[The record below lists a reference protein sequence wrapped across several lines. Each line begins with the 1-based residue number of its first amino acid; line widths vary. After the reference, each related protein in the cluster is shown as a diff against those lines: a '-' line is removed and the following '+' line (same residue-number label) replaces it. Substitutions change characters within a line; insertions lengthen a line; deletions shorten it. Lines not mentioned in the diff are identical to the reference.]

1 MTTTAICFHNPG
13 TIDHRAFTMLGLSA
27 KEGDKS
33 KKIGFFGT
41 GFKYA
46 LAVLLREAQYVQ
58 IVSAGDV
65 YTFSIGEE
73 DFRGKKHSFISCHL
87 EREGETT
94 KTFELP
100 YTTHLGHNWSLWQA
114 YRELYTN
121 ALDESGGVMYV
132 DDFTT
137 HAYEMQAE
145 HNVYVYVVGAEFEEV
160 YNGRD
165 KYFLNPS
172 ITAIVS
178 DSVLRAVDKKKD
190 SDNVV
195 YYKGMYTGTKLSRES
210 FLTYDYIATVALT
223 EDRTIKDTWYIEH
236 QLVELWAQHMS
247 LDDLI
252 KYLPKVSNDKY
263 FEAHFSVPSHTS
275 KQFITACEH
284 LMTFKRP
291 LPLWALR
298 AYTRQKP
305 LSEQLKKIKLL
316 KHEAAMLHRACA
328 ILEYSGVSIDT
339 SKITFVL
346 ELPETKLGMYDMID
360 EHIYISR
367 SLFEGGMPRLV
378 GTLYEEWLHMTKD
391 LEDNCR
397 EMQNT
402 LVDKVALLME
412 RVYDTDTTG

>member
-1 MTTTAICFHNPG
+1 
-13 TIDHRAFTMLGLSA
+13 
-27 KEGDKS
+27 
-33 KKIGFFGT
+33 
-41 GFKYA
+41 
-46 LAVLLREAQYVQ
+46 
-58 IVSAGDV
+58 
-65 YTFSIGEE
+65 
-73 DFRGKKHSFISCHL
+73 
-87 EREGETT
+87 
-94 KTFELP
+94 
-100 YTTHLGHNWSLWQA
+100 
-114 YRELYTN
+114 
-121 ALDESGGVMYV
+121 
-132 DDFTT
+132 
-137 HAYEMQAE
+137 
-145 HNVYVYVVGAEFEEV
+145 
-160 YNGRD
+160 
-165 KYFLNPS
+165 
-172 ITAIVS
+172 
-178 DSVLRAVDKKKD
+178 
-190 SDNVV
+190 
-195 YYKGMYTGTKLSRES
+195 
-210 FLTYDYIATVALT
+210 
-223 EDRTIKDTWYIEH
+223 
-236 QLVELWAQHMS
+236 
-247 LDDLI
+247 
-252 KYLPKVSNDKY
+252 
-263 FEAHFSVPSHTS
+263 
-275 KQFITACEH
+275 
-284 LMTFKRP
+284 MTFKRP